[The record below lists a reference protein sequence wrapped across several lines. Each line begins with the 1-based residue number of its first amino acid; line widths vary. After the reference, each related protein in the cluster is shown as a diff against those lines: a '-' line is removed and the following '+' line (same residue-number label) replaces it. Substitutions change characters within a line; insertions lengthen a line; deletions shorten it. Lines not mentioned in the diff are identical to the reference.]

1 MHWQVD
7 QEQNKDKFASKMRRR
22 YHVFFL
28 LSLSLS
34 LKKIQRIILNG
45 KWTAINAFPVLTTL
59 KVL

>member
-7 QEQNKDKFASKMRRR
+7 QEQNKDKFASKMRRC
-22 YHVFFL
+22 YHVFFSAL
-28 LSLSLS
+28 FVSQ